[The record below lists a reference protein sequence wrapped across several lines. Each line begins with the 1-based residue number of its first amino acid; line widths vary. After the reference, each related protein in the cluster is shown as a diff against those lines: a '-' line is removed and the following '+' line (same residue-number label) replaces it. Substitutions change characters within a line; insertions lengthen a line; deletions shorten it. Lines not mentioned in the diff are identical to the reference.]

1 MQDFIIGCLTML
13 SLIAI
18 LYKAKKRIRLKKI
31 GFRQS
36 ILHGITK
43 NIMPTNAELY
53 KKKSTQSKIYSK
65 RQTIRVIQTPDNL
78 AYWVDQNTF
87 YCADVQDGGFDP
99 SMGKPV
105 DTSNMSRQQ
114 IDNLM
119 VILDNLKKD

>member
-1 MQDFIIGCLTML
+1 MQEFVIGFLT
-13 SLIAI
+13 SIVLIGI
-18 LYKAKKRIRLKKI
+18 LIKAKRRIRLKKI

-43 NIMPTNAELY
+43 NIIPTNAELY
-53 KKKSTQSKIYSK
+53 HKKPSQSKMYSK
-65 RQTIRVIQTPDNL
+65 RQKIRVIQTPDNL
-78 AYWVDQNTF
+78 AYWVDENTF
-87 YCADVQDGGFDP
+87 YCADVKDGGFDP

>member
-1 MQDFIIGCLTML
+1 MQEFIIGCLTTAL
-13 SLIAI
+13 IIAI
-18 LYKAKKRIRLKKI
+18 LYKAKRRIRLKKI

-43 NIMPTNAELY
+43 NIIPTNAKLY
-53 KKKSTQSKIYSK
+53 KKKPSQSKIYSK
-65 RQTIRVIQTPDNL
+65 RQTIKVIQTPDNL

-87 YCADVQDGGFDP
+87 YCAAVHDGGFDP

-105 DTSNMSRQQ
+105 DTSNMSKQQ

-119 VILDNLKKD
+119 IILDNLKRD